1 MTRTQSYIQP
11 LFQEEEIRPTLCMGP
26 EPVTLIPSPVT
37 QREEVTSMGGSSPG
51 QAPGEFSTER
61 KASDVSPSVIEELE
75 EKEEES
81 ESPPVDV
88 KAAN

>member
-11 LFQEEEIRPTLCMGP
+11 LFQEEDITLCMEP
-26 EPVTLIPSPVT
+26 VPVTLIPSPVT

-51 QAPGEFSTER
+51 QATGEFSKER
-61 KASDVSPSVIEELE
+61 KVSDVSPSVIEELE
-75 EKEEES
+75 EREEES

-88 KAAN
+88 TAAN

>member
-1 MTRTQSYIQP
+1 MTHTQTNVQP
-11 LFQEEEIRPTLCMGP
+11 LFQEEDITLCMEP
-26 EPVTLIPSPVT
+26 EPVTLIPSPMT

-51 QAPGEFSTER
+51 QTPGDFITER

-81 ESPPVDV
+81 ESLPVDV
-88 KAAN
+88 RATN

>member
-1 MTRTQSYIQP
+1 M
-11 LFQEEEIRPTLCMGP
+11 EP
-26 EPVTLIPSPVT
+26 EQVTLIPSPVT

-51 QAPGEFSTER
+51 QAPGEFITER

-81 ESPPVDV
+81 ESSTVDI
-88 KAAN
+88 KAPN